1 MPTHYEVNV
10 VFYYSKQFL
19 SPFKMR
25 QAKFRQT
32 KSHASKIN
40 FSSTE
45 HRLWLLRE
53 RIRVGAAATAAVKGA

>member
-1 MPTHYEVNV
+1 MPAHYEVNV

-45 HRLWLLRE
+45 CMLWLLRE
-53 RIRVGAAATAAVKGA
+53 HITAGTAASAAVKGA